1 MCTKL
6 KNNGEGWFSIASLL
20 LLPLLSYVTTEK
32 TSSEKESVLLSSGD
46 DLNPI
51 HAKVRNLILKG
62 YDKKTVPMKNSNQT
76 VNVAVGISLIHIDSL
91 EEGVLTAS
99 AWMRMVWNDYRMQW
113 NENDFGGVKV
123 LRINPGDIWVPD
135 IEVYN
140 TKKYRDFSLA
150 NQYRNEP
157 CLALVY
163 PDGEVLYIPPV
174 DIKVLCGNF
183 SFTAGPMD
191 EQECNIKLGSWTQ
204 DGDVV
209 NLSLFN
215 NKDEMDLSDFYH
227 TTSPYVVT
235 RHIEGTRNVKYYQCC
250 SEPYIDLNF
259 RFVLKRQF
267 PLKEDPKEQLL
278 RHIMGVVTAILIV
291 LLTTT
296 CLAGIIF
303 LRRGGNLGEDTFKLM
318 TQSSTSSGNNL
329 L

>member
-1 MCTKL
+1 MCTEL
-6 KNNGEGWFSIASLL
+6 KNNGKGWFTIASLL
-20 LLPLLSYVTTEK
+20 LLSLLSCVTTEK
-32 TSSEKESVLLSSGD
+32 TSSEKESVLLSTGD
-46 DLNPI
+46 DPNPI
-51 HAKVRNLILKG
+51 HAKVRNHILKG
-62 YDKKTVPMKNSNQT
+62 YDKQIVPMKNSNQS
-76 VNVAVGISLIHIDSL
+76 VGVAVGISLIHIDSL

-113 NENDFGGVKV
+113 NENDFGGVNV
-123 LRINPGDIWVPD
+123 LRINPGDLWVPD

-191 EQECNIKLGSWTQ
+191 EQECNIKLGSWTH

-209 NLSLFN
+209 NLTLFN
-215 NKDEMDLSDFYH
+215 NKEVMDLSDFYKA
-227 TTSPYVVT
+227 TSPYVVT

-259 RFVLKRQF
+259 RFALKRQF

-278 RHIMGVVTAILIV
+278 RHIMGVVIAILIL

-296 CLAGIIF
+296 ILAGIIF
-303 LRRGGNLGEDTFKLM
+303 LKRGGNLGEDSFKLM
-318 TQSSTSSGNNL
+318 TQTSTSSGNNL